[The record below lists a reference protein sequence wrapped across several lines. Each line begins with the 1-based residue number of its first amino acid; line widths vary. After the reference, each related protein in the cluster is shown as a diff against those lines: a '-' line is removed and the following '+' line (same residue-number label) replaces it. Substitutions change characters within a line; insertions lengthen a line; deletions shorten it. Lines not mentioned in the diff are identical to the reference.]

1 MQVIADAAR
10 VSRLIS
16 DLAQR
21 IQSDMDQL
29 GEDQDWA
36 MVGVRSRGDEL
47 ARRLAEQLGIERV
60 GTVDI
65 TLYRDDLSEV
75 GHQPVVR
82 TTEIDFP
89 IDGLHVV
96 LVDDVLMTGRSI
108 RAALQLLMDLG
119 RPRRVW
125 LTVLADRGGR
135 ELPIQPDHVGLDL
148 SERSDEAGLRPE
160 QRVDVLLEPTDDGD
174 RIEVRSGAAADPAQ
188 VESIQ

>member
-160 QRVDVLLEPTDDGD
+160 QRVDVLLEPTGDGD